1 MLLPVR
7 CFTCNRLLADEK
19 LTIFEKLRYEK
30 FDKVKE
36 FFEETLK
43 IVLAKTQEAKLLM
56 EGDDEIVLYPNE
68 LKKEYKFKIH
78 HHSSGSAA
86 SASASASGS
95 ASSNS
100 TIEGHSV
107 SPGNIYQYNLDH
119 YFTVSPSSDWLLL
132 NLLGVE
138 NYCCRRMYLSYV
150 NMIENIN

>member
-30 FDKVKE
+30 FEKVKD

-43 IVLAKTQEAKLLM
+43 IILKTHDAKLLT
-56 EGDDEIVLYPNE
+56 ESDNEIVLYPNE
-68 LKKEYKFKIH
+68 LKEQYKFKIYH
-78 HHSSGSAA
+78 QNSSTSSGSG
-86 SASASASGS
+86 SGS
-95 ASSNS
+95 AESSLAGAS
-100 TIEGHSV
+100 EGQIH
-107 SPGNIYQYNLDH
+107 QYNSEN

-138 NYCCRRMYLSYV
+138 NYCCRRMFLSYI